1 MTGTLYGIGVGPG
14 DPELITLK
22 AVRVL
27 REAAVVA
34 YPAPLEGDSMARGIA
49 AAHIPAG
56 KTEIAIRLP
65 FTPERGGT
73 EERYEAAADAL
84 CAHLAEGRD
93 VAVLCLGDPLFY
105 GTFAHLLPRIAGK
118 FPVHVVPG
126 VTAVAAASAAAGLPS
141 AVQDETLT
149 VIPATLDEETLTRKI
164 EAADSAAIIKI
175 GRHFAKL
182 KRVVEKLGLS
192 EHARYV
198 EYAAT
203 GREKVAALA
212 DIAEAN
218 AEYFALVIIRKGTR
232 P

>member
-1 MTGTLYGIGVGPG
+1 MTGTLYGVGVGPG

-27 REAAVVA
+27 RDSPVVA
-34 YPAPLEGDSMARGIA
+34 YPAPIDGDSKARGIA

-65 FTPERGGT
+65 FTPERGDT
-73 EERYEAAADAL
+73 EDRYAAAADAL

-93 VAVLCLGDPLFY
+93 VALLCLGDPLFY

-126 VTAVAAASAAAGLPS
+126 VTAIAAASAAATLPS
-141 AVQDETLT
+141 AIQDETLA
-149 VIPATLDEETLTRKI
+149 VIPATLDEAALEEKI
-164 EAADSAAIIKI
+164 GSADSAAVIKI

-182 KRVVEKLGLS
+182 KRVIEKLGLS
-192 EHARYV
+192 DRARYV
-198 EYAAT
+198 EYAAM
-203 GREKVAALA
+203 GRERIAPLAEVEAAS
-212 DIAEAN
+212 

-232 P
+232 T